1 MGVNIPMTCLRS
13 FISALEIFLIRVF
26 SDLKLSSFVKSQDP
40 LGSLP
45 VRNQRCAS
53 ECQHT
58 LHNFLSFPREQP
70 FNQLSQ
76 LEFTSAWQIPD
87 PRHTEATI
95 VNCKVLAFGLIKD
108 DLCRT
113 DHWVSYW
120 TASQWDFFFFLH
132 FLNWLNAHIWLFKVQ
147 PMRTIWNFEQGP
159 RCLSQGHCFRAQTIK
174 PKLMAKM
181 KEHYSKP
188 KI

>member
-13 FISALEIFLIRVF
+13 FISAVEIFLTRVF

-87 PRHTEATI
+87 PRHTEATKVCWAI
-95 VNCKVLAFGLIKD
+95 VNCKVLAFCLIKD

-120 TASQWDFFFFLH
+120 TASQWDFFFFT
-132 FLNWLNAHIWLFKVQ
+132 FFKLTKCPYLV
-147 PMRTIWNFEQGP
+147 I
-159 RCLSQGHCFRAQTIK
+159 
-174 PKLMAKM
+174 
-181 KEHYSKP
+181 
-188 KI
+188 